1 MNSSDLGSYDP
12 LSRCVDAIALA
23 LATTCDKRAIL
34 ADWLG
39 LVATAHTGEMA
50 RRRTTR
56 GGSLAVWRS
65 GATAAVMFLC
75 VCAGGAMPASA
86 RFQGDVHGAIAAFGT
101 AAEGKAD
108 TSAAHHDDHVSAR
121 QQERVAARQLERVE
135 ERARERQIAEKTPE
149 SEKAA
154 QAETPQQPAAQRP
167 AQKPAVETAAT
178 VAMSPNEAPKEAAGV
193 VVSKEDAEAY
203 AWRAKNPEARK
214 AQIQNEVDALVND
227 VAAAATMPVDADKP
241 ASSAEAAIEAA
252 IVARPATM
260 APVEPEPVAAE
271 KPEPVAAK
279 KPEPVAAEEPETG
292 ASEEPKLAET
302 SASEEAPTVT
312 NAEIEAIRERLEEA
326 TEAAEKAHVEE
337 AKTHQ
342 KLLDF
347 RAAHAAAVEDAA
359 ASARADGVAVGVKL
373 GMRKA
378 DARARREKARD
389 AKEVDTRVAAM
400 EANVAAALADVSAA
414 EEAAAAA
421 SRVTAFA
428 ETRAEALVAMLRAKK
443 PARRWQSARK
453 WEDADASFVTGK
465 DASGALGQRMNAS
478 DDLDVA
484 AVWVTAQ
491 IPTNSGKRDL
501 RERLLPELVE
511 IASWGSAGI
520 AEDDFALVRSHFV
533 LIGGLIL
540 PHPAAGHTGQT
551 ALLDINLLCRGI
563 AADLRVLAE
572 EVHCY
577 RNGTTSVS
585 PPVSDLEGAR
595 DASDTGDYAA
605 AASYE
610 RALETRAL
618 AETVANAS
626 RVASARTDPAS
637 DATAAAAETSRG
649 ELSAEDTSTGAF
661 TRFAKSAGVSELG
674 ATWDPNVPRDGDYTF
689 DERSLPAAS
698 AAVEGEVVVFI
709 LTGQRDQSDFM
720 DLVARVDLHQYASAA
735 EFTTT
740 QAMTGGRVPV
750 LQFARHHARLTYAV
764 AVADEARRAAV
775 MARFRDPAAQK
786 YLSAAMGG
794 RSLLRD
800 VKVKKQPRVAFDTE
814 TGAHVDANV
823 TETRT
828 RAIWNDPLSAAMS
841 AVSAT
846 GAPAGGGGSRV
857 ARDAETARDVWAT
870 FRVPFVAAEKYVVLL
885 RDRLFLAMVTIAQVH
900 GETGVVADDVAF
912 VRSKF
917 VFSGALAVPAHS
929 LVAVGVDGACAALA
943 ADLAVDGDAL
953 DCFMNGTVAVPAG
966 STTNEHVGN
975 HTWSALAFAVH
986 GLTSERRFAEIVA
999 RLAAANETHEL
1010 SLPAVAATCGGNTPA
1025 LLSHEQ
1031 HAFVTYAVAVADRAE
1046 ADTVMGA
1053 LKSEEAAQLTARVL
1067 RVDNGAG
1074 AAIRDVMYKMAPRGA
1089 KRGDENV
1096 PESVWANPNVSP
1108 PPPPAPPAP
1117 SAPDAPPAPFVAPE
1131 GAPRRVLVTVAA
1143 PTNAVSSPNATT
1155 AAEKSREAR
1164 EALARAADTSD
1175 EQPFWN
1181 GLVDVKRDV
1190 ELDLLEFNFV
1200 AELLVAGD
1208 EAVDIDLLCD
1218 AIAVDLGARTETSRC
1233 ALVSTSEL
1241 GEPQDE
1247 KHSPEWE
1254 AKAEQLRWDR
1264 AKFRRHLRRR
1274 RQRQERR
1281 ESAAAA
1287 DANAD
1292 LGHSESQGM
1301 RLVFSAREVPDRAAL
1316 DAMTAAG
1323 AATDFPT
1330 ASAVCGGRAVTLE
1343 YAHSRAEMTFAV
1355 WTTSQQV
1362 AATVRA
1368 AVTTD
1373 AFIEEFGFE
1382 LGGECELRDARVDQ
1396 LREPGGENAEAELG
1410 RPAALLGRA
1419 AKDESAKRVRRK
1431 RSSSS
1436 RARPEAPLEVWA
1448 TVQTPLL
1455 DGRDPH
1461 DIAREL
1467 APALDEATARVRGEG
1482 ERKGSS
1488 SRKTASAAA
1497 SAAPLTPS
1505 ARYVGASYVVM
1516 SSVLLPGFPVR
1527 LEGAAATLGVPES
1540 ARQLGNEGVVSMA
1553 QACAAIAVDLGV
1565 RAEDAEC
1572 RFNGTAALGASFS
1585 AQASSSGERNTRTS
1599 SIGQSVV
1606 MLADVGANL
1615 ARARAAV
1622 ERARPGRAG
1631 AFSTTTAVVGGD
1643 VSDENVGAAAA
1654 QYARTEA
1661 FFAFAIPVA
1670 DEAARVMVRAAL
1682 STKAVDAA
1690 LAEVTG
1696 ARAVARASEKVP
1708 SPADVAALDPA
1719 PASDVLAAHSQ
1730 GNAFARPAHP
1740 EPDATVFMR
1749 DDPVFERDVPG
1760 EKGRQGALGGVSRI
1774 DETRNEEAKAAAE
1787 LALRQAKARTAK
1799 AQLLALHRMS
1809 PRLADLGDAGSTAR
1823 GESGCLKRRYAK
1835 RFAVSSVV
1843 LAAAALVAADARR
1856 RALAT
1861 GDAAERE
1868 PLVRKDSAV

>member
-1 MNSSDLGSYDP
+1 
-12 LSRCVDAIALA
+12 
-23 LATTCDKRAIL
+23 
-34 ADWLG
+34 
-39 LVATAHTGEMA
+39 
-50 RRRTTR
+50 
-56 GGSLAVWRS
+56 
-65 GATAAVMFLC
+65 
-75 VCAGGAMPASA
+75 MPASA

-453 WEDADASFVTGK
+453 WEDAGALFATDTDAT
-465 DASGALGQRMNAS
+465 GALGQRANES
-478 DDLDVA
+478 DDPDAA

-491 IPTNSGKRDL
+491 VPTNSGKPDL
-501 RERLLPELVE
+501 RDHLLPELVE
-511 IASWGSAGI
+511 IASWGSADVT
-520 AEDDFALVRSHFV
+520 EDDFALVRSHFV

-917 VFSGALAVPAHS
+917 VFLGALAMPAHS

-943 ADLAVDGDAL
+943 ADLAVPGDAL
-953 DCFMNGTVAVPAG
+953 DCFLNGTVAVPAG
-966 STTNEHVGN
+966 AATNEYMGN
-975 HTWSALAFAVH
+975 HSWTALSFAVH
-986 GLTSERRFAEIVA
+986 GLTNERRFAKVA
-999 RLAAANETHEL
+999 ERVATANDEREL
-1010 SLPAVAATCGGNTPA
+1010 NLPTVAAMCGGNTPA
-1025 LLSHEQ
+1025 LLSREH

-1046 ADTVMGA
+1046 ADAVMRA
-1053 LKSEEAAQLTARVL
+1053 LKSEEAAQFTARAL
-1067 RVDNGAG
+1067 RVGDGARV
-1074 AAIRDVMYKMAPRGA
+1074 AVRDVIYKMQPRGA
-1089 KRGDENV
+1089 TRGNEDA
-1096 PESVWANPNVSP
+1096 PASVWANPNVSP
-1108 PPPPAPPAP
+1108 PPPPVPAAPDAPPAP
-1117 SAPDAPPAPFVAPE
+1117 SAPFVAPA
-1131 GAPRRVLVTVAA
+1131 GAPRKVLVTVAA
-1143 PTNAVSSPNATT
+1143 PTDAVSSPDAKR
-1155 AAEKSREAR
+1155 AAEKAREAK

-1175 EQPFWN
+1175 EAPFWN
-1181 GLVDVKRDV
+1181 GLVDAERDV
-1190 ELDLLEFNFV
+1190 DIDRLEFNFV
-1200 AELLVAGD
+1200 AEVVVAGD
-1208 EAVDIDLLCD
+1208 EAVDVDLLCD
-1218 AIAVDLGARTETSRC
+1218 AVAADLGARAETSRC
-1233 ALVSTSEL
+1233 ALVSTAAL
-1241 GEPQDE
+1241 GGERR
-1247 KHSPEWE
+1247 KRKRSPEWE
-1254 AKAEQLRWDR
+1254 AEAERLRVKR
-1264 AKFRRHLRRR
+1264 AEARRSRRR
-1274 RQRQERR
+1274 ERAEARDQAEDELFQRER
-1281 ESAAAA
+1281 SAAAEEKEGNLGA
-1287 DANAD
+1287 ENA
-1292 LGHSESQGM
+1292 SAKMSPET
-1301 RLVFSAREVPDRAAL
+1301 RLVFSVRETPDRASL
-1316 DAMTAAG
+1316 DALTAA
-1323 AATDFPT
+1323 ALNSANDFPT
-1330 ASAVCGGRAVTLE
+1330 ASAVCGGRAVTME
-1343 YAHSRAEMTFAV
+1343 YAHSRAEVTFAV

-1368 AVTTD
+1368 AVAAD
-1373 AFIEEFGFE
+1373 AFIEEFAFE

-1396 LREPGGENAEAELG
+1396 LGEPGEENAEAKPG
-1410 RPAALLGRA
+1410 RPAASLGRSSHKSSKKSSKHSSRRR
-1419 AKDESAKRVRRK
+1419 AKAPEA
-1431 RSSSS
+1431 SSS
-1436 RARPEAPLEVWA
+1436 ELWA
-1448 TVQTPLL
+1448 TVQTPLP
-1455 DGRDPH
+1455 DGGDPH
-1461 DIAREL
+1461 AIAREL
-1467 APALDEATARVRGEG
+1467 APALDEALARVRGVG
-1482 ERKGSS
+1482 AK
-1488 SRKTASAAA
+1488 KAS
-1497 SAAPLTPS
+1497 
-1505 ARYVGASYVVM
+1505 YVGASYVVM
-1516 SSVLLPGFPVR
+1516 SAVLLPGFPVQ
-1527 LEGAAATLGVPES
+1527 LEGAAATLGVPDS
-1540 ARQLGNEGVVSMA
+1540 ARRLGNQGVVSMA
-1553 QACAAIAVDLGV
+1553 QACAAMAVDLGV

-1572 RFNGTAALGASFS
+1572 RFNGTAALGASHS
-1585 AQASSSGERNTRTS
+1585 TS
-1599 SIGQSVV
+1599 HSIGQSVV
-1606 MLADVGANL
+1606 IIADVGADL

-1622 ERARPGRAG
+1622 DRARPERRG
-1631 AFSTTTAVVGGD
+1631 AFATTTAVVGG
-1643 VSDENVGAAAA
+1643 VGGETELEAAA
-1654 QYARTEA
+1654 QYARAEA
-1661 FFAFAIPVA
+1661 FLAFAVPAA
-1670 DEAARVMVRAAL
+1670 DEAARVVARAAL

-1690 LAEVTG
+1690 LSEVAG
-1696 ARAVARASEKVP
+1696 ARAVVRAAEKAP
-1708 SPADVAALDPA
+1708 SASDVAALDPA
-1719 PASDVLAAHSQ
+1719 PARASSRSVPDTSES
-1730 GNAFARPAHP
+1730 HP
-1740 EPDATVFMR
+1740 ELDATVFMR

-1760 EKGRQGALGGVSRI
+1760 EKGRQGALGGVSRL

-1809 PRLADLGDAGSTAR
+1809 PRLADLGDAVAPRAR
-1823 GESGCLKRRYAK
+1823 GQKVIAGEGDRFKRTTL
-1835 RFAVSSVV
+1835 AVSSVV

-1856 RALAT
+1856 RAAAT
-1861 GDAAERE
+1861 GDAAERV
-1868 PLVRKDSAV
+1868 PLVGKNAVAAAV